1 MRIFKLILILFFI
14 GILFILNGCDNA
26 VEPDEYAT
34 LVVSSTPEGAF
45 IILDGDSTGYVTP
58 ANLEIDP
65 GDYICELKLNGY
77 NDYTVSFS
85 VEKGDTYTINAI
97 LDDTIILIVNSTPE
111 GATII
116 MDGNNTG
123 LVTPDTLEINP
134 GNHELRLELTG
145 YQDYIENFSI
155 EAGNTYTVNA
165 NLIENATLIAN
176 STPEGATIILD
187 GNNTGSLTPAT
198 LEIVPGEHEL
208 RLELV
213 GYQSYFGTF
222 YINGGDT
229 YTVNVVLEE
238 MINTSLQISSVP
250 SGASIYIDG
259 TYTALFTPATI
270 NGLVPGYHFLRLYL
284 EGYNEYNE
292 YFNLVE
298 GTQYVVNAN
307 LGIPQ
312 PPLPVFDISYPYDQQ
327 HFTDNV
333 IYLEAEVE
341 LDNGN
346 PFTGNTAIIT
356 LNGLDYEIDVY
367 YGYIYVNISITAGEN
382 TIQLRANSANG
393 DTGVS
398 DVITVYGDFTAP
410 EIEVVLWWNTPTSD
424 LDLHA
429 WNPNGEHCYYGNMVI
444 SDGSLD
450 IDDTEGYGPE
460 TFAVPTANVGIYEI
474 QINCYSLDMDEY
486 ADATVQVFFDGEL
499 EDTFGPH
506 HFIVEDFNGTDPL
519 AWWEVCTITVI
530 RGGQASISNEPLS
543 PEMCEKIMY
552 DKMNLLRK

>member
-1 MRIFKLILILFFI
+1 MRVFKLILIWFFI
-14 GILFILNGCDNA
+14 GILFILNGCNNA

-65 GDYICELKLNGY
+65 GDHILELKLNGY

-97 LDDTIILIVNSTPE
+97 LNDSITLIV
-111 GATII
+111 
-116 MDGNNTG
+116 
-123 LVTPDTLEINP
+123 
-134 GNHELRLELTG
+134 
-145 YQDYIENFSI
+145 
-155 EAGNTYTVNA
+155 
-165 NLIENATLIAN
+165 N

-187 GNNTGSLTPAT
+187 GNNTGFLTPAT

-213 GYQSYFGTF
+213 GYQSYVGTF

-229 YTVNVVLEE
+229 YTVNVILEN
-238 MINTSLQISSVP
+238 ITTTSLQISSVP
-250 SGASIYIDG
+250 SGASIYVDG
-259 TYTALFTPATI
+259 TYTGLFTPATI

-307 LGIPQ
+307 LETPQ

-367 YGYIYVNISITAGEN
+367 YGYIYVDISITAGEN

-474 QINCYSLDMDEY
+474 QINCYSLDEDAY

-499 EDTFGPH
+499 EETFGPH
-506 HFIVEDFNGTDPL
+506 HFIVDDFNGTNPL
-519 AWWEVCTITVI
+519 AWWEVCTITVY
-530 RGGQASISNEPLS
+530 RGQASITHEPLS
-543 PEMCEKIMY
+543 PEMREKIMY
-552 DKMNLLRK
+552 DKMNLPRK